1 MFDNNDSVY
10 IQQKQLH
17 RIDNEFDDQV
27 FNYDGLNQYLEI
39 TDQKLSD
46 PNLNEEVITPYV
58 IVNKTDMTIIINRF
72 IEKQIH
78 DRTKE
83 KSQKII

>member
-39 TDQKLSD
+39 TD
-46 PNLNEEVITPYV
+46 
-58 IVNKTDMTIIINRF
+58 
-72 IEKQIH
+72 
-78 DRTKE
+78 
-83 KSQKII
+83 